1 MGHGKISL
9 DERISHKKS
18 RANAFYKRKFGVLRK
33 LVQMSR
39 MCDKDILLFIY
50 DKESKNLIEY
60 QSNPDIDFCKI

>member
-9 DERISHKKS
+9 DERIQHKKS

-33 LVQMSR
+33 LVQISK
-39 MCDKDILLFIY
+39 MCDKEILLLIY

-60 QSNPDIDFCKI
+60 QSNPKFDLAKL

>member
-9 DERISHKKS
+9 DERIEHKKS

-33 LVQMSR
+33 LVQISK
-39 MCDKDILLFIY
+39 MCDKEILLLIY

-60 QSNPDIDFCKI
+60 ESNPKFDVAKF